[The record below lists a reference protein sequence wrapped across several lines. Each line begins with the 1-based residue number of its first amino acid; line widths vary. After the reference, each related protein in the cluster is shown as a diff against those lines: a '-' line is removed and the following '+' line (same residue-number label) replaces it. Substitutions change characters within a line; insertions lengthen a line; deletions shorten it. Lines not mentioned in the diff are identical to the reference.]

1 MMMLILLYAEMERS
15 LPPRP
20 SVRRHDAIC
29 WSGRPRSLVNDQGRY
44 TDRAAGWENDVGPL
58 RAGRNDRTPL
68 RLDVLS
74 LYIAAFPLNDSAI
87 E

>member
-1 MMMLILLYAEMERS
+1 
-15 LPPRP
+15 
-20 SVRRHDAIC
+20 
-29 WSGRPRSLVNDQGRY
+29 VNDQGRY